1 MMMAAFV
8 ACLMVAVDANAKK
21 KMSSYLFVFFSNN
34 SPEGEQ
40 IRFAL
45 SDDGYNYVSL
55 NDGQPVV
62 GSDSI
67 ALTKSIRDPHII
79 RGEDGKTFYMV
90 LTDMRSSLGWQSND
104 GLILMKSTDLIH
116 WQHTAIDFP
125 NRFPNLE
132 GFDRKN
138 LHAVWAPQTIWDPV
152 EKKYFIYYMV
162 CGIGAGL
169 MQELVQYIHYL
180 SLAPELSMVSHDQ
193 LAEALNMW
201 NTVGASGA
209 VYGILLAFGMTF
221 PEERMF
227 IIPIPVPIK
236 AKYFVVGY
244 AVIELLSAMLRSNDG
259 VAHMAHLGGM
269 LFGLFMLL
277 HWRNPGGLQK
287 KIRNWWAKHT
297 APKQRTFH
305 YQKNTKFSDEM
316 GYNQQ
321 RKARQ
326 EEIDRILA
334 KVKEHGYGSL
344 TDEEKRKLFEASGK

>member
-1 MMMAAFV
+1 MREQMPPITKNLLIINILMFAARYVVTRYDIDLNALLGLHFFMASDFRPHQFIT
-8 ACLMVAVDANAKK
+8 
-21 KMSSYLFVFFSNN
+21 YLFMHGSFEHLFFNM
-34 SPEGEQ
+34 
-40 IRFAL
+40 FAL
-45 SDDGYNYVSL
+45 WMFGRIIEQVM
-55 NDGQPVV
+55 GQKRF
-62 GSDSI
+62 
-67 ALTKSIRDPHII
+67 LT
-79 RGEDGKTFYMV
+79 
-90 LTDMRSSLGWQSND
+90 
-104 GLILMKSTDLIH
+104 
-116 WQHTAIDFP
+116 
-125 NRFPNLE
+125 
-132 GFDRKN
+132 
-138 LHAVWAPQTIWDPV
+138 
-152 EKKYFIYYMV
+152 YYMV

-169 MQELVQYIHYL
+169 IQELVQYIHYL

-193 LAEALNMW
+193 LAEALNMR

-287 KIRNWWAKHT
+287 IIRNWWAKHT

-344 TDEEKRKLFEASGK
+344 TEEEKRKLFEASGK

>member
-1 MMMAAFV
+1 MREQMPPITKNLLIINILMFAARYVVTRYDIDLNALLGLHFFMASDFRPHQFIT
-8 ACLMVAVDANAKK
+8 
-21 KMSSYLFVFFSNN
+21 YLFMHGSFEHLFFNM
-34 SPEGEQ
+34 
-40 IRFAL
+40 FAL
-45 SDDGYNYVSL
+45 WMFGRIIEQVM
-55 NDGQPVV
+55 GQKRF
-62 GSDSI
+62 
-67 ALTKSIRDPHII
+67 LT
-79 RGEDGKTFYMV
+79 
-90 LTDMRSSLGWQSND
+90 
-104 GLILMKSTDLIH
+104 
-116 WQHTAIDFP
+116 
-125 NRFPNLE
+125 
-132 GFDRKN
+132 
-138 LHAVWAPQTIWDPV
+138 
-152 EKKYFIYYMV
+152 YYMV

-169 MQELVQYIHYL
+169 IQELVQYIHYL
-180 SLAPELSMVSHDQ
+180 SLAPELSMFSHDQ

-344 TDEEKRKLFEASGK
+344 TEEEKRKLFEASGK